1 MEERGA
7 EAATGSHAMRLE
19 VQLASSTG
27 TTTYTVDVERMG
39 DQWRVI
45 LNGEAVPAD
54 VVEIAPNT
62 LSILL
67 HGESHEIRIARSRD
81 GQLSIQT
88 GLREF
93 AAEVTDQRSWRGKRL
108 GHVEAQGRQ
117 QITAPMAGK
126 VVRLLVKSGDT
137 VEVGQGLLVVEA
149 MKMQN
154 EIRSTKSGTVERL
167 LAEEG
172 QTVNAGETLAWI
184 G

>member
-1 MEERGA
+1 
-7 EAATGSHAMRLE
+7 MRFE
-19 VQLASSTG
+19 VQLVSSTE
-27 TTTYTVDVERMG
+27 TRTHTVDLERIG

-45 LNGEAVPAD
+45 LNGEPVSAD
-54 VVEIAPNT
+54 VEEIAPNT

-81 GQLSIQT
+81 GQMSIQT

-93 AAEVTDQRSWRGKRL
+93 AAEVADQRSWRGRRL
-108 GHVEAQGRQ
+108 GHVEVQGRQ

-154 EIRSTKSGTVERL
+154 EIRSTKSGIVERL

-172 QTVNAGETLAWI
+172 QTVTSGETLAWI
-184 G
+184 S

>member
-1 MEERGA
+1 MNF
-7 EAATGSHAMRLE
+7 E
-19 VQLASSTG
+19 VQLASPTG
-27 TTTYTVDVERMG
+27 TRDHTVDLERTG
-39 DQWRVI
+39 DQWRII
-45 LNGEAVPAD
+45 LDGEPVEAD
-54 VVEIAPNT
+54 VAEISPNT

-67 HGESHEIRIARSRD
+67 RGESHEIRVARSSD
-81 GQLSIQT
+81 GLLKVQT

-93 AAEVTDQRSWRGKRL
+93 SAEVTDQRSWRGRRL
-108 GHVEAQGRQ
+108 SHVEAEGRQ

-126 VVRLLVKSGDT
+126 VVRLLVKSGES

-172 QTVNAGETLAWI
+172 QAVNAGQTLVWI
-184 G
+184 S

>member
-1 MEERGA
+1 
-7 EAATGSHAMRLE
+7 MRFE

-27 TTTYTVDVERMG
+27 TRTHTVDLESMG
-39 DQWRVI
+39 DQWRII
-45 LNGEAVPAD
+45 LDGEPIEAD
-54 VVEIAPNT
+54 FVEIAPNT
-62 LSILL
+62 LSILIR
-67 HGESHEIRIARSRD
+67 GESHEIRIARSPE
-81 GQLSIQT
+81 GPLNIQT

-93 AAEVTDQRSWRGKRL
+93 SAEVTDERSWRGRHL
-108 GHVEAQGRQ
+108 GRVEVEGRQ

-126 VVRLLVKSGDT
+126 VVRLLVKSGEK

-172 QTVNAGETLAWI
+172 QPVNAGETLAWI
-184 G
+184 S

>member
-1 MEERGA
+1 
-7 EAATGSHAMRLE
+7 MRFE
-19 VQLASSTG
+19 VQLASSNG
-27 TTTYTVDVERMG
+27 TRTHTVDLERLG
-39 DQWRVI
+39 DQWRII
-45 LNGEAVPAD
+45 LDGEPVDAD

-67 HGESHEIRIARSRD
+67 RGKSHEIRVARSSEGLLRV
-81 GQLSIQT
+81 QT

-93 AAEVTDQRSWRGKRL
+93 TAEVTDQRSWRGRRL
-108 GHVEAQGRQ
+108 SHVEVEGRQ

-126 VVRLLVKSGDT
+126 VVRVLVKSGEK

-167 LAEEG
+167 LVQEG
-172 QTVNAGETLAWI
+172 QPVNSGETLAWI
-184 G
+184 S

>member
-1 MEERGA
+1 
-7 EAATGSHAMRLE
+7 MRFE

-27 TTTYTVDVERMG
+27 TRTHTVELERMG
-39 DQWRVI
+39 DQWRII
-45 LNGEAVPAD
+45 LDGESIEAD
-54 VVEIAPNT
+54 FVEIAPNT
-62 LSILL
+62 LSILIR
-67 HGESHEIRIARSRD
+67 GESHEIRIARSPE
-81 GQLSIQT
+81 GLLNIQT

-93 AAEVTDQRSWRGKRL
+93 SAEVTDERSWRGRRL
-108 GHVEAQGRQ
+108 GHVEVEGRQ

-126 VVRLLVKSGDT
+126 VVRLLVKSGEK

-172 QTVNAGETLAWI
+172 QPVNAGETLAWI
-184 G
+184 S

>member
-1 MEERGA
+1 
-7 EAATGSHAMRLE
+7 MRFE
-19 VQLASSTG
+19 VKLASSNG
-27 TTTYTVDVERMG
+27 TRTHAVDLERMG
-39 DQWRVI
+39 EQWQI
-45 LNGEAVPAD
+45 TLDGEPIDAD

-62 LSILL
+62 LSILIR
-67 HGESHEIRIARSRD
+67 GESHEIRVARSPD

-93 AAEVTDQRSWRGKRL
+93 TAEVTDQRSWRGRRL
-108 GHVEAQGRQ
+108 GHVEAEGSQ

-126 VVRLLVKSGDT
+126 VVRLLAKSGDT

-154 EIRSTKSGTVERL
+154 EIRSTKSGVVERF

-172 QTVNAGETLAWI
+172 QTVNAGEILAWI
-184 G
+184 S

>member
-1 MEERGA
+1 MKF
-7 EAATGSHAMRLE
+7 E
-19 VQLASSTG
+19 VQLTSPSGPRTFN
-27 TTTYTVDVERMG
+27 VDVERIG
-39 DQWRVI
+39 NRWAITSDGAPI
-45 LNGEAVPAD
+45 EAD

-67 HGESHEIRIARSRD
+67 RGESHEIRVTRASD
-81 GQLSIQT
+81 GKLSIQT

-93 AAEVTDQRSWRGKRL
+93 GAEVTDLRSWRGRRL
-108 GHVEAQGRQ
+108 GHVEAEGRQ

-167 LAEEG
+167 LAKEG
-172 QTVNAGETLAWI
+172 QAVNAGEVLAYI
-184 G
+184 T

>member
-1 MEERGA
+1 
-7 EAATGSHAMRLE
+7 MRFE

-27 TTTYTVDVERMG
+27 KRAHTVDLERTG
-39 DQWRVI
+39 DQWRIV
-45 LNGEAVPAD
+45 LNGEPVDAD

-67 HGESHEIRIARSRD
+67 CGESHEIRIVRSSEGR
-81 GQLSIQT
+81 LSIQT

-93 AAEVTDQRSWRGKRL
+93 TAEVTDQRSWRGRRL
-108 GHVEAQGRQ
+108 GRVEAEGRQ

-126 VVRLLVKSGDT
+126 VVRLLVKSGET
-137 VEVGQGLLVVEA
+137 VEVGQGLMVVEA

-167 LAEEG
+167 LADEG

-184 G
+184 S

>member
-1 MEERGA
+1 MKF
-7 EAATGSHAMRLE
+7 E

-27 TTTYTVDVERMG
+27 TRNHTVDLERTG
-39 DQWRVI
+39 DQWRIV
-45 LNGEAVPAD
+45 LNGESVDAD
-54 VVEIAPNT
+54 VAEIAPNT
-62 LSILL
+62 LSILIR
-67 HGESHEIRIARSRD
+67 GESHEIRVARSFD
-81 GQLSIQT
+81 GVLKIQT

-93 AAEVTDQRSWRGKRL
+93 TAEVSDQRSWRGRRL
-108 GHVEAQGRQ
+108 GHVEVEGRQ

-126 VVRLLVKSGDT
+126 VVRVLVKSGEK
-137 VEVGQGLLVVEA
+137 VEMGQGLLVVEA

-172 QTVNAGETLAWI
+172 QAVNAGDTLVWI

>member
-1 MEERGA
+1 MKF
-7 EAATGSHAMRLE
+7 E
-19 VQLASSTG
+19 VQFAFPTG
-27 TTTYTVDVERMG
+27 TRNHSVDLERTG
-39 DQWRVI
+39 DQWRI
-45 LNGEAVPAD
+45 MLDGEPVDAD

-67 HGESHEIRIARSRD
+67 HGEAHEIRVARSSD
-81 GQLSIQT
+81 GVLNIQS

-93 AAEVTDQRSWRGKRL
+93 TAEVTDQRSWRGRRL
-108 GHVEAQGRQ
+108 GHVEVEGRQ

-126 VVRLLVKSGDT
+126 VVRLLVTAGEK
-137 VEVGQGLLVVEA
+137 VEIGQGLLVVEA

-172 QTVNAGETLAWI
+172 QAVNAGETLVWI
-184 G
+184 S